1 MGDLSSKSGYSYIP
15 RSRFLAAIALVAL
28 CASVIEIVDIFN
40 FPFEGSIT
48 GALSS
53 GSLVSFDLLRS
64 VMNIGYAGLFLLMV
78 LESASLPIPSEVV
91 LPFAGYLVYLGRM
104 NLGLAISDSTVA
116 GLVGALVDYY
126 LALKL
131 GRPIVLR
138 LLGRFG
144 VNSELLAKGE
154 HWVDSRGAWSV
165 LIARFVPGLR
175 SVISLPAG
183 LLEMKPRLF
192 ASMTLVGSFAWSALL
207 IYLGYTAG
215 PLWQSAFGFASD
227 VLNQVLLYVVAAV
240 SFLYVVYYFR
250 GRRAGTAE
258 PVTGNALQRALD
270 LEHVRNFIKFNIV
283 GLTGIV
289 VNEGLLI
296 LLTAAGVFYLYSS
309 AVAIEASII
318 SNFVMNDS
326 WTFRHRRSGHVGVR
340 FAKFNVLMLLG
351 LVVNLAIVYVGT
363 TDYEIHYA
371 ISNLVGIGAAFLLR
385 YGLSVKYT
393 WMKVEEIE
401 EGAPGQPAKVMGTGA

>member
-1 MGDLSSKSGYSYIP
+1 MGDLTSKRSYSYIP
-15 RSRFLAAIALVAL
+15 RSRILAVVAFLAL
-28 CASVIEIVDIFN
+28 CASVIEIVDLFN
-40 FPFEGSIT
+40 LPFEGSIS
-48 GALSS
+48 GALVS
-53 GSLVSFDLLRS
+53 GSLVSTDLLRS
-64 VMNIGYAGLFLLMV
+64 VLGLGYAGLFILMV
-78 LESASLPIPSEVV
+78 MESASLPIPSEVV

-104 NLGLAISDSTVA
+104 NLGVAIADGTAA
-116 GLVGALVDYY
+116 GLIGALIDYY

-144 VNSELLAKGE
+144 VTPELLAKGE
-154 HWVDSRGAWSV
+154 VWVDSKGSWSV
-165 LIARFVPGLR
+165 LIARFIPGLR
-175 SVISLPAG
+175 SVISIPAG

-192 ASMTLVGSFAWSALL
+192 AGMTLIGSFTWSALL
-207 IYLGYTAG
+207 IYLGFSAG
-215 PLWQSAFGFASD
+215 PLWQSALRIASTF
-227 VLNQVLLYVVAAV
+227 LTQALLYIVAAI
-240 SFLYVVYYFR
+240 SLFYVVYYLLQ
-250 GRRAGTAE
+250 GRRAGTIN
-258 PVTGNALQRALD
+258 PPTGNVVQRALN

-296 LLTAAGVFYLYSS
+296 ALTSAGIYYLYSS
-309 AVAIEASII
+309 GIAIEASII

-326 WTFRHRRSGHVGVR
+326 WTFRHRRSGHAGVR

-363 TDYEIHYA
+363 TDYGIHYA
-371 ISNLVGIGAAFLLR
+371 ISNLVGIAAAFLLR

-401 EGAPGQPAKVMGTGA
+401 EGTLKPE